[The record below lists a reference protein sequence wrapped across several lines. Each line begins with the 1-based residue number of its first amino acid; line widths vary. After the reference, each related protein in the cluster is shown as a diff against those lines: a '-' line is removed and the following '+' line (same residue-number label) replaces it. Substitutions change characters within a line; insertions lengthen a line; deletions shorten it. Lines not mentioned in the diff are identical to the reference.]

1 MHVHEHGHGH
11 EHSEHEPEEALVVKE
26 VAAGV
31 TTDALR
37 VPLLVQHCQEE
48 PASVVIKHCNA
59 LVLQLKRGFRK
70 MFVILSKKQLG
81 KKIMGKWVKWVIWA

>member
-1 MHVHEHGHGH
+1 MNEVTKQKGSQINQIKIPPVEVLSAEDVAISAIERVKFSKHQNSDDDEQRK
-11 EHSEHEPEEALVVKE
+11 EPEEALVVEE

-48 PASVVIKHCNA
+48 PASMVI
-59 LVLQLKRGFRK
+59 
-70 MFVILSKKQLG
+70 S
-81 KKIMGKWVKWVIWA
+81 

>member
-1 MHVHEHGHGH
+1 MAMNNGRIGGGMCNVHVHGHGH
-11 EHSEHEPEEALVVKE
+11 KHGHDEHEPEEALVVKE

-48 PASVVIKHCNA
+48 PAIIK
-59 LVLQLKRGFRK
+59 
-70 MFVILSKKQLG
+70 
-81 KKIMGKWVKWVIWA
+81 